1 MSEGKRKCIEDIH
14 VVALPP
20 DWNNFQSKEIPSY
33 FNYGHIHHYTLESIE
48 SLVTDYD
55 EDADCDL
62 GHMTDKPLKNAWKY
76 VDSGFVHDV
85 MDAKSKDCYFVRKHV
100 WPSMRT
106 ELPHNVSVV
115 LSNLSGAGIH
125 AFCEPCKV
133 LPWAV
138 VATLLDLLLFCYLF

>member
-1 MSEGKRKCIEDIH
+1 MLDVRIDGGKWHAAKDLRENSVAQMSEGKRKCIEDIP

-55 EDADCDL
+55 EDGDCDL
-62 GHMTDKPLKNAWKY
+62 GHLTDKPLKSARKY

-85 MDAKSKDCYFVRKHV
+85 M
-100 WPSMRT
+100 SMCG
-106 ELPHNVSVV
+106 LQ
-115 LSNLSGAGIH
+115 
-125 AFCEPCKV
+125 
-133 LPWAV
+133 
-138 VATLLDLLLFCYLF
+138 